1 MTAGPIQSEG
11 RVLVMR
17 LLSVGS
23 DDLGV
28 FAVGQ
33 RATGIF
39 AFGQLAT
46 GVVAVGQLA
55 TGVIAVG
62 QLARGVIVVGQ
73 LAIGVACLGQ
83 LSVGVIWSSGMLG
96 VGATSGPSLAVL
108 GLFGRLD
115 RRRLRAWT
123 GRLRA
128 RVLGRPWDRVPVP
141 LMDQVPV
148 PLMDQVPVSL
158 MDQVPGR
165 AAALPARVALL
176 AARVTG
182 VAALAVLWWF
192 VAGHALV
199 AALA

>member
-1 MTAGPIQSEG
+1 MAGWTWPKG
-11 RVLVMR
+11 RVLLMR
-17 LLSVGS
+17 LLSVG

-73 LAIGVACLGQ
+73 VGIGLACLGQ
-83 LSVGVIWSSGMLG
+83 LSVGVAWSSGMVG
-96 VGATSGPSLAVL
+96 IGATSGPSLAVL

-115 RRRLRAWT
+115 RQRLRAWV
-123 GRLRA
+123 GRLRGASPPLRA
-128 RVLGRPWDRVPVP
+128 RVLGQPWDQVPGPVMDQVP
-141 LMDQVPV
+141 GLLMDQVPARARAR
-148 PLMDQVPVSL
+148 PV
-158 MDQVPGR
+158 
-165 AAALPARVALL
+165 RVALF
-176 AARVTG
+176 AVRVAT
-182 VAALAVLWWF
+182 VAALAVLWWY
-192 VAGHALV
+192 V
-199 AALA
+199 AAQTLVSTLT